1 MISGM
6 TTDYADIYDRIIAE
20 HPGYNSA
27 EGSPGFAAILQ
38 HRDRLRTVTG
48 RSLDVGCGVG
58 FVVWM
63 LQSPL
68 FRLISHGCDVSINAI
83 EGARS
88 RLAVPDAEERIR
100 LIDTDGRL
108 PFDDRSFDLITC
120 FDVLEHLDEAD
131 LPRLRDEMLR
141 VRMPSGV
148 ALYTV
153 SLRSAVSRD
162 HNGDN
167 LHRTVRPIQWWLDL
181 MEPEETCIDHRL
193 QQATMWFG
201 PRT

>member
-1 MISGM
+1 MS
-6 TTDYADIYDRIIAE
+6 TDYAQIYDRIIAE

-38 HRDRLRTVTG
+38 HRERLRTLTG

-68 FRLISHGCDVSINAI
+68 FRFESHGCDVSALAVENAR
-83 EGARS
+83 A
-88 RLAVPDAEERIR
+88 RLAVPDAEQRIR
-100 LIDTDGRL
+100 LIDTDARL
-108 PFDDRSFDLITC
+108 PFEAQSFDLITC
-120 FDVLEHLDEAD
+120 FDVLEHLDQDD
-131 LPRLRDEMLR
+131 LPRLRDEMTRLR
-141 VRMPSGV
+141 KPSGA

-153 SLRSAVSRD
+153 SLRPAVSRD
-162 HNGDN
+162 FRGDN
-167 LHRTVRPIQWWLDL
+167 LHRTIQPVQWWIDL
-181 MEPEETCIDHRL
+181 MQPDETIIDHHL

-201 PRT
+201 PRP

>member
-1 MISGM
+1 MICGM

-27 EGSPGFAAILQ
+27 EGSPGLAALLQ
-38 HRDRLRTVTG
+38 HRDRLRTITG
-48 RSLDVGCGVG
+48 CSLDVGCGVG

-68 FRLISHGCDVSINAI
+68 FRLVSYGCDVSHNAV

-88 RLAVPDAEERIR
+88 RLGVPDADDRIL

-108 PFDDRSFDLITC
+108 PFDSHSFDLVTC

-141 VRMPSGV
+141 VRKPSGV

-153 SLRSAVSRD
+153 SLRSAASHD
-162 HNGDN
+162 HYGDN
-167 LHRTVRPIQWWLDL
+167 LHRTVRPIQWWIDL
-181 MEPEETCIDHRL
+181 LEPDETIIEHHL

-201 PRT
+201 PRG